1 MGWQGTKT
9 KMSYEMAR
17 MLPDTDSTIIVYEK
31 FLKEF
36 GQDGSVI
43 FVGIQDS
50 LLFQL
55 NRFNAW
61 YDLTCQ
67 LRNLE
72 GIEGVLSVTNIFYL
86 KRNDSIKK
94 FDFLSIAP
102 EKPQTQAEVDSIKK
116 QIDQLAF
123 YDEFLF
129 NDENKVSIMMIT
141 LDKDVLNTK
150 NRIGLIYEIKDI
162 LDAYSETKNIKVH
175 ISGMP
180 YIRTMTTKKI
190 QDELILFVCFSVFVA
205 ALILYAFFRSKKTV
219 LFIITI
225 VLLSVIFMF
234 GTMALLGYQI
244 TIYTAVLPPL
254 LIIIGVENSI
264 FLLNKYYSEFH
275 SHQNKI
281 KALSRMIRHIGLA
294 NLLTNATTAAGFAAF
309 TITKNQTLVEFG
321 ILASINILAVYL
333 FSLFLIPIIFSY
345 LKSPKTSQ
353 YQYFEK
359 GWIHNLLNKIIRVV
373 SNRRNAVY
381 VLTVIVLLIGG
392 FGVAKLRTTGRMVDD
407 ISHKDRLYKDLVF
420 FEKNFNGVM
429 PFEIVID
436 THKKKGILRTT
447 TISKI
452 QQLQDSL
459 AEYTQFSKP
468 LSIVEVLKFSKQ
480 AFYQGNKKYYT
491 LPSHQELQF
500 MLSYLPDIQEKSNIP
515 IVNSFFDSE
524 MQRTRVSV
532 QMANVTTPEI
542 DSIQKSLQPKIKH
555 IFPSEEYDVTLT
567 GSSLV
572 FLEGTNYMVKNLL
585 SSLLLA
591 LVIIAI
597 LMLITFSSFK
607 MVLIALIPNLIPQ
620 LLTAALM
627 GYAGISIK
635 PSTILIFSIAL
646 GISVDNTIHFLSHY
660 RLQLKYHNGN
670 IKDSVIAALRETG
683 YSMIYS
689 AIVLFFGFGIFMLSS
704 FGGIETIGYLVP
716 FTLFIAML
724 SNLFLFP
731 ALLLSLDKWVTTK
744 RFKETTVDVNIDDED
759 AIEAEKIISE
769 TIQK

>member
-1 MGWQGTKT
+1 M
-9 KMSYEMAR
+9 
-17 MLPDTDSTIIVYEK
+17 
-31 FLKEF
+31 
-36 GQDGSVI
+36 
-43 FVGIQDS
+43 
-50 LLFQL
+50 
-55 NRFNAW
+55 
-61 YDLTCQ
+61 
-67 LRNLE
+67 
-72 GIEGVLSVTNIFYL
+72 
-86 KRNDSIKK
+86 
-94 FDFLSIAP
+94 
-102 EKPQTQAEVDSIKK
+102 
-116 QIDQLAF
+116 
-123 YDEFLF
+123 
-129 NDENKVSIMMIT
+129 
-141 LDKDVLNTK
+141 
-150 NRIGLIYEIKDI
+150 
-162 LDAYSETKNIKVH
+162 H

-190 QDELILFVCFSVFVA
+190 QDELILFVCLSILVA

-219 LFIITI
+219 LFIMTI

-234 GTMALLGYQI
+234 GSMALLGYQI

-275 SHQNKI
+275 IHQNKI
-281 KALSRMIRHIGLA
+281 KALSRVIRHIGSA

-309 TITKNQTLVEFG
+309 TITRNQTLVEFG
-321 ILASINILAVYL
+321 ILASINILAAYL

-345 LKSPKTSQ
+345 LKSPKLSQ

-359 GWIHNLLNKIIRVV
+359 GWVHNLLNRITWIVYK
-373 SNRRNAVY
+373 RRNVVY
-381 VLTVIVLLIGG
+381 VITIVVLLIGG
-392 FGVAKLRTTGRMVDD
+392 FGVTKLRTTGRMVDD
-407 ISHKDRLYKDLVF
+407 ISHRDRLYKDLVF
-420 FEKNFNGVM
+420 FEEHLKGVM

-436 THKKKGILRTT
+436 THKKKGILRTA
-447 TISKI
+447 TITKI

-459 AEYTQFSKP
+459 AEYAQFSKP

-480 AFYQGNKKYYT
+480 AFYQGDKKYYT
-491 LPSHQELQF
+491 LPSNQELQF
-500 MLSYLPDIQEKSNIP
+500 MLSYLPDMQGKNSIP
-515 IVNSFFDSE
+515 IVNSFFDPD

-542 DSIQKSLQPKIKH
+542 DSIQKSLQPKIEQV
-555 IFPSEEYDVTLT
+555 FPPEEYDVTLT

-597 LMLITFSSFK
+597 LMALTFSSFK

-620 LLTAALM
+620 LLTAAMM

-646 GISVDNTIHFLSHY
+646 GISVDNTIHFLSRY
-660 RLQLKYHNGN
+660 RLQLKYHNDK

-689 AIVLFFGFGIFMLSS
+689 AIVLFFGFGIFILSS
-704 FGGIETIGYLVP
+704 FGGIEAIGYLVP
-716 FTLFIAML
+716 FTLFIAIL

-731 ALLLSLDKWVTTK
+731 ALILSLDKWVTTK
-744 RFKETTVDVNIDDED
+744 GFKEPIVDVNIDEED
-759 AIEAEKIISE
+759 DFEAEKIISE
-769 TIQK
+769 TVQKIEEKSKFDNQ